1 MKCKTFV
8 QKFTLQHKI
17 SLTILFH
24 FSLSTLDNCKIEQCY
39 LKLKK
44 DENDLETSNGHL
56 SEVPVNRTEE
66 VVSSN
71 KDVNQLSEL
80 ELLSKNCHTMELQC
94 SECNSFDECNLQE
107 GQTNKNHPGIPIYES
122 IKKSH

>member
-1 MKCKTFV
+1 M
-8 QKFTLQHKI
+8 
-17 SLTILFH
+17 
-24 FSLSTLDNCKIEQCY
+24 DNCKIEQCY

-71 KDVNQLSEL
+71 KGVNQLSEL
-80 ELLSKNCHTMELQC
+80 ELLSKNCHTMELKC
-94 SECNSFDECNLQE
+94 SECHSFDECNLQE